1 MSADDCLAGRL
12 FRPVPLPANRNCV
25 VEAAALGA
33 AVKLLARAPETD
45 ALVAYHRQ
53 LTQCARAESS
63 LAAHFPEVRQLGANS
78 GGLGVISGAA
88 HTALAILQLRQA
100 VLSLLSDLSGL
111 QASHE
116 DEESIFDLEQLG
128 KPRELLDLLKLAYHS
143 SSGAEGGGAFSKLW
157 SLIDALMK
165 PEDDD
170 DALELPAP
178 FKALPRLLRDDAL
191 VHLKREMKAT
201 ATLQSLH
208 PLSGVQLGT
217 DQAPPYKLTLAGA
230 AQLTIQLDQRSEL
243 NGTAHLLFTA
253 DERGEV
259 VLGRFD
265 GVAAAGGWKNI
276 KVPASD
282 TVYVRA
288 RGSVLDPGKKGK
300 KLWGFRVRITVDSWM
315 PPAAEAEGLET
326 PLAIGWQLLELLC
339 SRRPAELLTLHTFR
353 MLTNYLHSAAAP
365 HRDVAAKLLLRLL
378 RLPAAALPDA
388 DADPRASWSMR
399 DVLALMPYVDAAT
412 KGEAGVDRVSGL
424 LPPHI
429 QLFAELVAQAHLRSP
444 PPVRAQHPPWVHG
457 LVDLSAASAFV
468 RQPSRGAEPLDPMA
482 ALPGG
487 WLAQIQQ
494 KGCDVL
500 QLAAPVWERAQW
512 GFLVKFAAKKI
523 GGPKGE
529 LLALS
534 PRSLPAP
541 GDRGPIG
548 GSPAALVQAR
558 FALLQ
563 VLNEAIKKY
572 FKFAFSGYDGEDTL
586 GGELCGLRVLLFP
599 EVKQAAWAAALDAT
613 ARVQEPKWIKENP
626 PPVVI
631 INRHRA
637 TRERADRRGRMKH
650 SIFKQLHE
658 QLAGTDRQ
666 LLKRRDRAFKVKF
679 AGEGADDY
687 GGPYREVFTM
697 LCSELQNEDVLPLL
711 LTTPNGQHNHGSNR
725 DKFVCHPASTS
736 AELLALFEFVGV
748 LMAIA
753 LLQKETVLGLNLC
766 SVVWKQLVQ
775 QTADASDLAA
785 FDEMVNQSLYKI
797 EHIEDEGIDEDLFAD
812 LIFEVFTVKLS
823 DDTEAPLC
831 DGGEEMDVTWHNRK
845 RYCDMVRAAR
855 LREGRAQAHAVLRGI
870 SSMLPARLLPL
881 FSWHEFELMACGAPD
896 VDIDVLKAHTKYGVT
911 VDPHKDPH
919 IKLLW
924 QVLEAFTG
932 EQRSLFLTFIWG
944 RNRLPTTDDEWGDQC
959 MKIHTLETPKPDGH
973 FPVSHT
979 CFFSME
985 WPRYSSF
992 DNAKAKLLYAVT
1004 NCTDMDMDATTEG
1017 RANLALGTTGGDDD
1031 D

>member
-191 VHLKREMKAT
+191 VHLTREMKAT

-230 AQLTIQLDQRSEL
+230 APLPIQLDQRSEL

-288 RGSVLDPGKKGK
+288 RGSVLDQGRRSCGASACASPSTRGCRRRRG
-300 KLWGFRVRITVDSWM
+300 
-315 PPAAEAEGLET
+315 EGLET

-365 HRDVAAKLLLRLL
+365 PATSPPSSSSASAA
-378 RLPAAALPDA
+378 
-388 DADPRASWSMR
+388 
-399 DVLALMPYVDAAT
+399 
-412 KGEAGVDRVSGL
+412 
-424 LPPHI
+424 
-429 QLFAELVAQAHLRSP
+429 SP
-444 PPVRAQHPPWVHG
+444 PP
-457 LVDLSAASAFV
+457 
-468 RQPSRGAEPLDPMA
+468 
-482 ALPGG
+482 
-487 WLAQIQQ
+487 
-494 KGCDVL
+494 
-500 QLAAPVWERAQW
+500 
-512 GFLVKFAAKKI
+512 
-523 GGPKGE
+523 
-529 LLALS
+529 
-534 PRSLPAP
+534 RSPAP
-541 GDRGPIG
+541 TP
-548 GSPAALVQAR
+548 
-558 FALLQ
+558 
-563 VLNEAIKKY
+563 
-572 FKFAFSGYDGEDTL
+572 T
-586 GGELCGLRVLLFP
+586 
-599 EVKQAAWAAALDAT
+599 
-613 ARVQEPKWIKENP
+613 
-626 PPVVI
+626 
-631 INRHRA
+631 RA
-637 TRERADRRGRMKH
+637 RGRC
-650 SIFKQLHE
+650 
-658 QLAGTDRQ
+658 AT
-666 LLKRRDRAFKVKF
+666 
-679 AGEGADDY
+679 
-687 GGPYREVFTM
+687 
-697 LCSELQNEDVLPLL
+697 CS
-711 LTTPNGQHNHGSNR
+711 R
-725 DKFVCHPASTS
+725 
-736 AELLALFEFVGV
+736 
-748 LMAIA
+748 
-753 LLQKETVLGLNLC
+753 
-766 SVVWKQLVQ
+766 
-775 QTADASDLAA
+775 
-785 FDEMVNQSLYKI
+785 
-797 EHIEDEGIDEDLFAD
+797 
-812 LIFEVFTVKLS
+812 
-823 DDTEAPLC
+823 
-831 DGGEEMDVTWHNRK
+831 
-845 RYCDMVRAAR
+845 
-855 LREGRAQAHAVLRGI
+855 
-870 SSMLPARLLPL
+870 
-881 FSWHEFELMACGAPD
+881 
-896 VDIDVLKAHTKYGVT
+896 
-911 VDPHKDPH
+911 
-919 IKLLW
+919 
-924 QVLEAFTG
+924 
-932 EQRSLFLTFIWG
+932 
-944 RNRLPTTDDEWGDQC
+944 
-959 MKIHTLETPKPDGH
+959 
-973 FPVSHT
+973 
-979 CFFSME
+979 
-985 WPRYSSF
+985 
-992 DNAKAKLLYAVT
+992 
-1004 NCTDMDMDATTEG
+1004 
-1017 RANLALGTTGGDDD
+1017 
-1031 D
+1031 